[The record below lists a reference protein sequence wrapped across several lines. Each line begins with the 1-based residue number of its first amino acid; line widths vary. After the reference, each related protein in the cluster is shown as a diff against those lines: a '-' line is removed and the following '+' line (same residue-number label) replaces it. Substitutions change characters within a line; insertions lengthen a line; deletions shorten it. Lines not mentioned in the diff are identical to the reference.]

1 MKQLIKNLRQNKALS
16 SITTLAS
23 GSLIAQVI
31 TILTSP
37 ITTRIFT
44 PEELG
49 TYTLL
54 ITAVNMFG
62 PIICLRYD
70 LAIVTEKTDRN
81 SLAIFKLSVIVSV
94 LMSLFVSFGYFIY
107 FQMNETYHSLT
118 YTVVILFILLLT
130 TGLTNALTSYNN
142 RNRQYKLM
150 TSVYVIRTTAQNL
163 LMVMSGMLK
172 TGVFGLI
179 SSQVLSQLLGI
190 KKQGEELIE
199 HKKELKKI
207 SKNDILNVAK
217 KYKKQLLYSTPAS
230 FANSFS
236 YSSINLFISSLFNNT
251 ILGYYSISYRVLG
264 LPLNIISSNVSKV
277 FFEDASNEYHKKGSF
292 KHSLLRT
299 TSFLGIISVI
309 MVIGLVLFSPLAFKI
324 FFGPDWEQA
333 GVFVQILA
341 PMFGIRF
348 IVNGVSI
355 ALIIAQ
361 RQDFELMIQALF
373 IICSVAGYLVAR
385 FFVWSITKYL
395 VFISISYSVIY
406 IIFFIFIYN
415 SSKNMENT
423 NHE

>member
-190 KKQGEELIE
+190 KKQG
-199 HKKELKKI
+199 
-207 SKNDILNVAK
+207 
-217 KYKKQLLYSTPAS
+217 
-230 FANSFS
+230 
-236 YSSINLFISSLFNNT
+236 
-251 ILGYYSISYRVLG
+251 
-264 LPLNIISSNVSKV
+264 
-277 FFEDASNEYHKKGSF
+277 
-292 KHSLLRT
+292 
-299 TSFLGIISVI
+299 
-309 MVIGLVLFSPLAFKI
+309 
-324 FFGPDWEQA
+324 
-333 GVFVQILA
+333 
-341 PMFGIRF
+341 
-348 IVNGVSI
+348 
-355 ALIIAQ
+355 
-361 RQDFELMIQALF
+361 
-373 IICSVAGYLVAR
+373 
-385 FFVWSITKYL
+385 
-395 VFISISYSVIY
+395 
-406 IIFFIFIYN
+406 
-415 SSKNMENT
+415 
-423 NHE
+423 